1 MKYDKTATI
10 VLALCISMGIHTKA
24 DARWNWYDRVLQPI
38 VSNQMSPAWDA
49 MINTAQKRI
58 VETYQQYIQKIA
70 SQVNIASV
78 QDILRSSGINSS
90 GGIGKSVQKGDT
102 VIDSKEDLN
111 VALNEL
117 FLENMKK
124 NSTTIESVQPG
135 MFDFTTKV
143 LDANKK
149 DREDAEDRKETMI
162 SLNKGT
168 YDDGKGTYVENN
180 GAESY
185 DSSETGSD
193 IKTVTY
199 RQIINPDGSLK
210 KADKIERNSV
220 VISYTTN
227 VDGTNAGKEGKQRSV
242 GDISISTPSG
252 QALLRNDIY
261 NETLSA
267 LRNYQFKVFNEKME
281 ENKETLERINTLM
294 TKINQLEKAG
304 LPNSSDIAQVSN
316 TSAAIASLI
325 ADEALNIETTNAAN
339 AAVEAKYKE
348 LDKKCKDEMDVN
360 AGFIADHAN
369 ELDVLIS
376 EQEWLDDYIDS
387 NSWRWNDDYYD
398 DIVPTSV
405 LQARLDSIKNT
416 GAGTQAIQNEIT
428 WLENLINQSEN
439 SNHYGSYYWDDDY
452 GVYTHYRGYYDED
465 GYFHYYGVRY
475 SDLQQRLRTVETNIK
490 SEEAEVKKYCDKF
503 EQAFADYQKNLE
515 EFNKDASA
523 VHNASTVALQRLKD
537 LSLQLAQARGNIGT
551 TAQQEK
557 ERKVMVESLLAELA
571 TETAKLE
578 SGSNRLDQAIE
589 IYKKEEHT
597 VEQKKAIASTSFQGA
612 DPYNLTESEIA
623 SGMQTPEELDKG
635 YVTRKGKRK

>member
-102 VIDSKEDLN
+102 VVESKEDLN

-149 DREDAEDRKETMI
+149 DREDADDRKETLI
-162 SLNKGT
+162 GLNKGV
-168 YDDGKGTYVENN
+168 YDDGKGVYKEVGKTGGYDKDDVEN
-180 GAESY
+180 
-185 DSSETGSD
+185 DS
-193 IKTVTY
+193 KTITY
-199 RQIINPDGSLK
+199 KQIINADGSLK
-210 KADKIERNSV
+210 KADKIGYNSV
-220 VISYTTN
+220 VITYVTKT
-227 VDGTNAGKEGKQRSV
+227 DGENEGKEDKDRSV
-242 GDISISTPSG
+242 TDIGISTPSG
-252 QALLRNDIY
+252 QALLHPEIYSETKSALQNYQYKVY
-261 NETLSA
+261 NE
-267 LRNYQFKVFNEKME
+267 RME
-281 ENKETLERINTLM
+281 ENRESLARINALL
-294 TKINQLEKAG
+294 TKINELEKVG

-387 NSWRWNDDYYD
+387 NSWRWDDDYYD

-416 GAGTQAIQNEIT
+416 GSGTQAIQDEIT

-537 LSLQLAQARGNIGT
+537 LSLQLAQARSNIGT

-557 ERKVMVESLLAELA
+557 ERKVMVDSLRAELA
-571 TETAKLE
+571 TEVAKLE

-589 IYKKEEHT
+589 IYKKESHD
-597 VEQKKAIASTSFQGA
+597 VDRKKAIAAMSFQGF
-612 DPYNLTESEIA
+612 DPYNLTDYEKNA
-623 SGMQTPEELDKG
+623 GMETAEQLDKG